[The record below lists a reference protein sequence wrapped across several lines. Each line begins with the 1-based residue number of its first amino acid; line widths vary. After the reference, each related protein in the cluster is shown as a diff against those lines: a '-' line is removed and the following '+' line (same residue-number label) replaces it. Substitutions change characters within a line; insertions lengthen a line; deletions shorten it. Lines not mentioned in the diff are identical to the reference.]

1 MREKVIVIGCPG
13 SGKSTFARALGAV
26 AEIPVYHL
34 DLLNWNP
41 DKTTVPKEVFRR
53 RLHEVMQKDR
63 WIIDGNYNS
72 TMELRLQQCETVFF
86 LDYPVDFALRGSSPA
101 SGRRE
106 RICLGWK
113 QSRMRRFCSLWRR
126 FGRKA
131 DRRSLRCGKP
141 MRKRNGS
148 RLFLGRKRTTICEKM
163 QKNAANLLT
172 NRVSRVKMQQMNNCS
187 IVREGG

>member
-53 RLHEVMQKDR
+53 RLHEVMRKDR

-72 TMELRLQQCETVFF
+72 TMELRMQQCETVFF
-86 LDYPVDFALRGSSPA
+86 LDYPVDICIEGVLSRVGKLREDMPCVETEPDAAFLQFVEAFRTESRPKILALRETYA
-101 SGRRE
+101 E
-106 RICLGWK
+106 KEWITFV
-113 QSRMRRFCSLWRR
+113 SRAE
-126 FGRKA
+126 A
-131 DRRSLRCGKP
+131 DDYLR
-141 MRKRNGS
+141 
-148 RLFLGRKRTTICEKM
+148 
-163 QKNAANLLT
+163 KNAKKFLQT
-172 NRVSRVKMQQMNNCS
+172 S
-187 IVREGG
+187 